1 MKPLRTVAVRA
12 ALLAAVCL
20 PACSSSKPPGET
32 PPAKPRVALVMKSL
46 ANEFFVTMAKG
57 AESHQRAHAAD
68 YDLVVNGTKNESDL
82 AQQVALVEQMIASGV
97 RAVVIAPADSRAL
110 VPVLKR
116 AQQAGIVVV
125 NIDNKLDAETL
136 KSAGL
141 SIPFV
146 GPDNRAGARLVGAE
160 VAKQLKP
167 GDAVAILEGIP
178 TAFNGQQRRLGFE
191 DAMRTAGA
199 KVVSVQSGQWEQALA
214 QTVAS
219 AMLREHPDLKA
230 ILASNDSMALGA
242 AAAVRQA
249 GRTKQVLIAGF
260 DNISAIR
267 ELLADGRV
275 LATADQHA
283 DQLAVYGIEYAL
295 QILRDKTTP
304 SDRNT
309 PVDLVTAASVA
320 SQKPAQGGS

>member
-1 MKPLRTVAVRA
+1 
-12 ALLAAVCL
+12 
-20 PACSSSKPPGET
+20 
-32 PPAKPRVALVMKSL
+32 
-46 ANEFFVTMAKG
+46 
-57 AESHQRAHAAD
+57 
-68 YDLVVNGTKNESDL
+68 
-82 AQQVALVEQMIASGV
+82 
-97 RAVVIAPADSRAL
+97 
-110 VPVLKR
+110 
-116 AQQAGIVVV
+116 
-125 NIDNKLDAETL
+125 
-136 KSAGL
+136 
-141 SIPFV
+141 
-146 GPDNRAGARLVGAE
+146 
-160 VAKQLKP
+160 
-167 GDAVAILEGIP
+167 
-178 TAFNGQQRRLGFE
+178 
-191 DAMRTAGA
+191 
-199 KVVSVQSGQWEQALA
+199 
-214 QTVAS
+214 
-219 AMLREHPDLKA
+219 
-230 ILASNDSMALGA
+230 MALGA